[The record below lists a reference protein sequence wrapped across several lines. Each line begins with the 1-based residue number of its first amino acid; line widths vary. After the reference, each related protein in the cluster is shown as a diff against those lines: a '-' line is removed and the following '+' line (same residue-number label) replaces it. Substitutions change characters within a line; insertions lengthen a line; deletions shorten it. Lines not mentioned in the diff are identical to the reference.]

1 VTVKIPLFCAT
12 FQNRKM
18 IKCKNPE
25 GIRTTMNILYKI
37 FALVYSALMHRL
49 EKKIGYRL
57 TFTAIP
63 ETWINGWMIF
73 DMEKSWAKH
82 GMKAQGVNYFTV
94 GALVDGTSSRFL
106 RNEKQYQSWLGAY
119 LAKFRQSKDFTL
131 QDHFDLAVADQKNW
145 LGDFGDPHPYYEMPE
160 TNAYDPEPINIS
172 GYSGKLY
179 WFSGGSSHT
188 DVGSKSK
195 NFRNRILMALMAS
208 MFNNSNPMLK
218 LKSRNF
224 LPQIIETEYEKVL
237 LKGFVAIIEL
247 AKDTKIVFYGN
258 GTSLLD
264 KDGKETKDYTSILK
278 QDILTAFRSAKIEKI

>member
-1 VTVKIPLFCAT
+1 
-12 FQNRKM
+12 M

-106 RNEKQYQSWLGAY
+106 RNEKQYQSWLGECVEKSRRSRVFPLKA
-119 LAKFRQSKDFTL
+119 LLVLPF
-131 QDHFDLAVADQKNW
+131 ADKKNG
-145 LGDFGDPHPYYEMPE
+145 LGDWGPPHPYWEFPK
-160 TNAYDPEPINIS
+160 P
-172 GYSGKLY
+172 
-179 WFSGGSSHT
+179 
-188 DVGSKSK
+188 
-195 NFRNRILMALMAS
+195 
-208 MFNNSNPMLK
+208 
-218 LKSRNF
+218 
-224 LPQIIETEYEKVL
+224 
-237 LKGFVAIIEL
+237 
-247 AKDTKIVFYGN
+247 
-258 GTSLLD
+258 
-264 KDGKETKDYTSILK
+264 
-278 QDILTAFRSAKIEKI
+278 TA